1 MKYIDISSYIM
12 SSNFKVIKH
21 SPRFIIRWIE
31 RIIWQEE
38 MNQILTKYSD
48 YEGVGFLNKLVE
60 ELNIRIEIEGKE
72 NLPDN
77 KKCFF
82 ISNHPF
88 GIMDGLVLT
97 KIVSDRYGALRSI
110 GNEEFMKIPHLRPL
124 IAAVNVFSGN
134 SREYLIALNEIFN
147 SNVPITHFP
156 AGEVS
161 RLYGWKIQ
169 DCQWGKSYITKAV
182 SSNRNL
188 VPFYMYGRNSYLFYF
203 INSFRR
209 LLGIKVNI
217 EFILLPSE
225 MFKKRNKTI
234 KVKIG
239 KPIPYQKFD
248 NTLSHFEWAQKVR
261 KYIYNLEDHSETDVF
276 S

>member
-12 SSNFKVIKH
+12 TSNFKILKH
-21 SPRFIIRWIE
+21 SPWFIIKWIE
-31 RIIWQEE
+31 KIIWQEE
-38 MNQILTKYSD
+38 MNQILTKYSE
-48 YEGVGFLNKLVE
+48 YEGVDFLNKMIE
-60 ELNIRIEIEGKE
+60 EFNIRIEIEGGE

-77 KKCFF
+77 KRCFF

-88 GIMDGLVLT
+88 GIIDGLVLT
-97 KIVSDRYGALRSI
+97 KIVSDRYGALKSI
-110 GNEEFMKIPHLRPL
+110 GNEEFMKIPHLWPI
-124 IAAVNVFSGN
+124 IAAVNVFSRN
-134 SREYLIALNEIFN
+134 SKEYLIALEEIFN

-161 RLYGWKIQ
+161 RLYGGKIQ
-169 DCQWGKSYITKAV
+169 DCRWGKSYITKAV

-203 INSFRR
+203 INSLRR

-217 EFILLPSE
+217 ELILLPSE

-239 KPIPYQKFD
+239 KPISCQKFD
-248 NTLSHFEWAQKVR
+248 KTFSHFDWAQKVR
-261 KYIYNLEDHSETDVF
+261 KHVYDLKDHSETEVYF
-276 S
+276 

>member
-12 SSNFKVIKH
+12 TSNLKILKK
-21 SPRFIIRWIE
+21 SPGFIIKWIE
-31 RIIWQEE
+31 KIIRQEE

-48 YEGVGFLNKLVE
+48 YEGIDFLNKMIE
-60 ELNIRIEIEGKE
+60 EFNIRIEIEGQE
-72 NLPDN
+72 NLPDY
-77 KKCFF
+77 KRCFF

-88 GIMDGLVLT
+88 GIIDGLVLT
-97 KIVSDRYGALRSI
+97 KIVSDRYGTLKSI
-110 GNEEFMKIPHLRPL
+110 GNEVFMKIPHLWPI
-124 IAAVNVFSGN
+124 IAAVNVFSRN
-134 SREYLIALNEIFN
+134 SKEYLLALEEIFN

-161 RLYGWKIQ
+161 RLYGGKIQ
-169 DCQWGKSYITKAV
+169 DCRWEKSYITKAV

-209 LLGIKVNI
+209 LLGIKINI
-217 EFILLPSE
+217 ELILLPSE

-239 KPIPYQKFD
+239 KPISYQKFD
-248 NTLSHFEWAQKVR
+248 KTFSHFEWAQKVR
-261 KYIYNLEDHSETDVF
+261 KHVYGLKNHSVTEIYF
-276 S
+276 

>member
-12 SSNFKVIKH
+12 TSNLKILKK
-21 SPRFIIRWIE
+21 SPGFIIKWIE
-31 RIIWQEE
+31 KIIWQEE

-48 YEGVGFLNKLVE
+48 YEGVDFLNKMIE
-60 ELNIRIEIEGKE
+60 EFNIRIEIKGKE

-77 KKCFF
+77 RKCFF

-88 GIMDGLVLT
+88 GIIDGLVLT
-97 KIVSDRYGALRSI
+97 KIVSDRYGALKSI
-110 GNEEFMKIPHLRPL
+110 GNEEFMRIPHLWPL
-124 IAAVNVFSGN
+124 IAAVNVFGRN
-134 SREYLIALNEIFN
+134 PKEYLIALEEIFN

-161 RLYGWKIQ
+161 RLYAGKIQ
-169 DCQWGKSYITKAV
+169 DYRWKKSYITKAI

-209 LLGIKVNI
+209 LLGIKINI
-217 EFILLPSE
+217 ELILLPSE

-239 KPIPYQKFD
+239 KPIPCQKFD
-248 NTLSHFEWAQKVR
+248 KTFSHFEWAQKVR
-261 KYIYNLEDHSETDVF
+261 KHVHDLKDHSETEVYF
-276 S
+276 

>member
-1 MKYIDISSYIM
+1 MKYIDISSYIIT
-12 SSNFKVIKH
+12 SNLKILKK
-21 SPRFIIRWIE
+21 SPGFIIRWIE
-31 RIIWQEE
+31 KIIWQDE

-48 YEGVGFLNKLVE
+48 YEGVDFINKMIE
-60 ELNIRIEIEGKE
+60 EFNIRIEIEGEE

-77 KKCFF
+77 KKCLF

-88 GIMDGLVLT
+88 GIIDGLVLT
-97 KIVSDRYGALRSI
+97 KIVSNRYGALKSI
-110 GNEEFMKIPHLRPL
+110 GNEEFMRIPHLWPI
-124 IAAVNVFSGN
+124 IAAVNVFSRN
-134 SREYLIALNEIFN
+134 SKEYLIALEEIFN
-147 SNVPITHFP
+147 SEIPVTHFP

-161 RLYGWKIQ
+161 RLYGGKIQ
-169 DCQWGKSYITKAV
+169 DCKWGKSYITKSV

-188 VPFYMYGRNSYLFYF
+188 VPFYIYGRNSNLFYF

-217 EFILLPSE
+217 ELILLPSE

-239 KPIPYQKFD
+239 KPISCQKFD
-248 NTLSHFEWAQKVR
+248 KTFSHIEWAQKVR
-261 KYIYNLEDHSETDVF
+261 KHVYNLKDHLESEVYF
-276 S
+276 